1 MTYSHM
7 GNPTLPSALRGFTS
21 EFGKGSG
28 GSLLL
33 WSPAQLFM
41 DTCFTVDLIPVTAGS
56 AKNKVVL
63 GRLPNGALKLSPDD
77 FVNTIYTVVNDDT
90 KGSLPYL
97 VKRHG
102 ITYVVKRLHRDRM
115 YRQMKKFWQC

>member
-1 MTYSHM
+1 M
-7 GNPTLPSALRGFTS
+7 
-21 EFGKGSG
+21 
-28 GSLLL
+28 
-33 WSPAQLFM
+33 
-41 DTCFTVDLIPVTAGS
+41 DLIPVTAGS

-97 VKRHG
+97 VAKENRLTSSQIPLRQL
-102 ITYVVKRLHRDRM
+102 ITMNVITSMTRISLMCR
-115 YRQMKKFWQC
+115 